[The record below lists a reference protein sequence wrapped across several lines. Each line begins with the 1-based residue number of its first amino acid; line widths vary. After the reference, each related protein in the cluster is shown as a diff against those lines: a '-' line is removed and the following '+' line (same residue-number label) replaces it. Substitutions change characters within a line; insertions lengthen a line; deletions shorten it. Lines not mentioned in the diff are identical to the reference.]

1 MRAQQAAVVNN
12 TFVFILVELDLLD
25 FCFLLTLFDYPP
37 ATRVETLPFGPALK
51 Y

>member
-25 FCFLLTLFDYPP
+25 FSFFVDFDYPP
-37 ATRVETLPFGPALK
+37 ATRVVTPPFGPALK